1 MKKKIIS
8 LMMAAV
14 LPVMMMAGCG
24 SADNTQS
31 GSSEAA
37 GTTAVQESAAGS
49 AEAANTEKT
58 GDPYKIGV
66 VMYQWTDAQGT
77 NIQNFCKYLQENMNV
92 EFEYEST
99 FYDDDAQVS
108 CVENLISSGC
118 QAIISGYDTNIVA
131 AMSTCADAGV

>member
-24 SADNTQS
+24 SADKTQS

-37 GTTAVQESAAGS
+37 GTTAAQESAAGS

-66 VMYQWTDAQGT
+66 VMYQ
-77 NIQNFCKYLQENMNV
+77 
-92 EFEYEST
+92 
-99 FYDDDAQVS
+99 
-108 CVENLISSGC
+108 
-118 QAIISGYDTNIVA
+118 
-131 AMSTCADAGV
+131 